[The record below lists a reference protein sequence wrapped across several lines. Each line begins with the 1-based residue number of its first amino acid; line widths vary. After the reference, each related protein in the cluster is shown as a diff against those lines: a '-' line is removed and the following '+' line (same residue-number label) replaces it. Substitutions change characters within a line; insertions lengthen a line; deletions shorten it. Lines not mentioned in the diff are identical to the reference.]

1 MSGQNWF
8 PPLDP
13 TEFAD
18 EVDTG
23 EQTPDTGVHSEPE
36 SENPDEESEL
46 DSLLDHAE
54 TDESE
59 PVSNGNAGPAE
70 ETVVA
75 AVNRPA
81 QHLTPTSEL
90 ADEDETGSA
99 TDPTSSGAVGVV
111 RTLPVVTL
119 AVSDLN
125 TQPDWASEWDLPSTD
140 PEPTPTTPDEGERIG
155 IPEPPPGS
163 DRARGRSRRT
173 KAAVGGAAA
182 AVLAVLVGGTAI
194 ALASGSDEPDAPAS
208 LEVPGTTTAS
218 PAAGT
223 SVAGAQAASSWCP
236 SSVKGDVISGNGPGG
251 TGSGP
256 DAILGFQY
264 AFYVDR
270 NADKARGFATPEAA
284 ATQLSTLQAGID
296 DGVPVGTEHCVLIR
310 PSGQPGVF
318 AVEMVQKAADGAIVR
333 YAQTISTTVRDGKT
347 LIAAINESVGTP

>member
-1 MSGQNWF
+1 MGIGMGAAGHRSGTDTAH
-8 PPLDP
+8 PGCGG
-13 TEFAD
+13 AD
-18 EVDTG
+18 
-23 EQTPDTGVHSEPE
+23 
-36 SENPDEESEL
+36 
-46 DSLLDHAE
+46 
-54 TDESE
+54 
-59 PVSNGNAGPAE
+59 
-70 ETVVA
+70 
-75 AVNRPA
+75 RY
-81 QHLTPTSEL
+81 
-90 ADEDETGSA
+90 
-99 TDPTSSGAVGVV
+99 
-111 RTLPVVTL
+111 
-119 AVSDLN
+119 
-125 TQPDWASEWDLPSTD
+125 
-140 PEPTPTTPDEGERIG
+140 PEPL
-155 IPEPPPGS
+155 PGS

-208 LEVPGTTTAS
+208 LEVPGTTTAP

-256 DAILGFQY
+256 DAILGFQH

>member
-23 EQTPDTGVHSEPE
+23 EQTPDTDVHSEPE
-36 SENPDEESEL
+36 SENPDEESEP

-54 TDESE
+54 TVESE
-59 PVSNGNAGPAE
+59 PVSTGNAPSAE

-75 AVNRPA
+75 AVSRPT
-81 QHLTPTSEL
+81 QHLTPTFEL

-99 TDPTSSGAVGVV
+99 TDPVVSESVGVV

-125 TQPDWASEWDLPSTD
+125 TQPDWASEWELPATD
-140 PEPTPTTPDEGERIG
+140 PEPTPTIPDEGERIG
-155 IPEPPPGS
+155 IPEPLPGS

-208 LEVPGTTTAS
+208 LEVPGTTTLCRRRGRLSPGRRPPRPGARAASRVMSSAGMALAVPDLALMRSSDFSTPSTSTAMRTKREAS
-218 PAAGT
+218 PLRKLRPPNCRLCKP
-223 SVAGAQAASSWCP
+223 ASMTR
-236 SSVKGDVISGNGPGG
+236 PG
-251 TGSGP
+251 
-256 DAILGFQY
+256 
-264 AFYVDR
+264 R
-270 NADKARGFATPEAA
+270 
-284 ATQLSTLQAGID
+284 
-296 DGVPVGTEHCVLIR
+296 H
-310 PSGQPGVF
+310 
-318 AVEMVQKAADGAIVR
+318 
-333 YAQTISTTVRDGKT
+333 
-347 LIAAINESVGTP
+347 